1 MNKYTKLILEVI
13 GLAFLICIA
22 AFLYNKLSK
31 ENMPDNL
38 LATEAS
44 KTDNTLHGD
53 AGDSDSYDTGNNSSK
68 PQTSNNNSSTVKD
81 EDPEKNTGESETLP
95 AMDFTVLNSEGEEIS
110 LHSLIGKPIVLNF
123 WASWCSPC
131 KQEFPDFQEAYD
143 KYGSDVEFVMVNLTD
158 GMQET
163 QEKAQNF
170 INSNGYTMPIYYD
183 VNQDAAYTYYVYSIP
198 TTFFINSDGNITAYA
213 QSMLDGETLEKG
225 IGMILE

>member
-1 MNKYTKLILEVI
+1 MNKHIKLLLGIIVFAI
-13 GLAFLICIA
+13 LICAA

-38 LATEAS
+38 LATEVSS
-44 KTDNTLHGD
+44 KADNTLQESTED
-53 AGDSDSYDTGNNSSK
+53 NN
-68 PQTSNNNSSTVKD
+68 TTED
-81 EDPEKNTGESETLP
+81 ESPTDNTGESETIP
-95 AMDFTVLNSEGEEIS
+95 AMDFTVLNADGEEIS
-110 LHSLIGKPIVLNF
+110 LLSLTGKPIVLNF

-163 QEKAQNF
+163 QEKAEDF
-170 INSNGYTMPIYYD
+170 IDSNGYTLPIYFD

-198 TTFFINSDGNITAYA
+198 TTFFINADGNIIAYA
-213 QSMLDGETLEKG
+213 QSMLDSENIEMG
-225 IGMILE
+225 IRLILE